1 MAQVTAITKA
11 ILSFRDAEAKLNLRR
26 SADPHFFH
34 EWEAT
39 LPELTTAE
47 KLSLERLSDR
57 YLQYL
62 EAGEVS
68 EGTLNIILLS
78 PLLNIL
84 GFCDPPYR
92 IRGEAWVE
100 VQTAVDAEEG
110 VVTLEG
116 RIDALTVQEQFWLI
130 IIEGKR
136 GGFNV
141 LQAVPQ
147 TLAYM
152 SAAPNPER
160 PVFGLVTNGYDYLF
174 VKLVGQ
180 NSREFAL
187 SHNFT
192 LLSGEQSNLF
202 RVARI
207 LKHLVGMNGVA
218 IENGQPL

>member
-1 MAQVTAITKA
+1 MAQITAIAKA

-26 SADPHFFH
+26 SSDPQLFF
-34 EWEAT
+34 EWEER
-39 LPELTTAE
+39 LPELTMPE
-47 KLSLERLSDR
+47 KVSLERLSTR
-57 YLQYL
+57 YLHYL
-62 EAGEVS
+62 EEGEVN

-78 PLLNIL
+78 PLLDAL
-84 GFCDPPYR
+84 GLCDPPFR

-100 VQTAVDAEEG
+100 VQTTVDAEEE

-116 RIDALTVQEQFWLI
+116 RIDALTLQEQFWLV

-152 SAAPNPER
+152 AATPHPER
-160 PVFGLVTNGYDYLF
+160 PVFGMVTNGYDYLF
-174 VKLVGQ
+174 VKLVRQ
-180 NSREFAL
+180 ERREFAL

-192 LLSGEQSNLF
+192 LLSDEQVNLF
-202 RVARI
+202 RVARV
-207 LKHLVGMNGVA
+207 LKHLVSIGGSDAGNGRG
-218 IENGQPL
+218 E